1 MSKVRTLIQ
10 IPDSMGEVYA
20 MMGDMRGTGA
30 DLARVAMMSH
40 AIGHREGAAD
50 ALQKFM
56 DGNSAVKLAEDGLT
70 KGGEG

>member
-1 MSKVRTLIQ
+1 MSKVRTLVQ

-40 AIGHREGAAD
+40 AIGHREGSAD
-50 ALQKFM
+50 AL
-56 DGNSAVKLAEDGLT
+56 KLAEDIFAKHGLT
-70 KGGEG
+70 KGEV